1 MGPEVIDYESPSSTF
16 ALAFSPLG
24 SSSNSKSHANQLPD
38 LKLAVGTAM
47 ESYSSNH
54 VTIVGLSGSSSN
66 CYDPYDDPMNSFTN
80 STHPQLHPLA
90 TAPHPYP
97 PTALAFSPIR
107 LSESLQAS
115 SSSGQMVRTRE
126 MLATSSECIRLW
138 DFAQGVAEDDRTS
151 GFVSE
156 SRRLGL
162 SQKGT
167 SYQLVPRSQ
176 MANSKADYSAPLTSF
191 SWSQLDPSLIVT
203 SSIDTTCTVW
213 DISSNS
219 AITQLIAHDREVYDV
234 CWSSASREI
243 FASVGA
249 DGSVRMFDL
258 RSLDHSTILYEAQ
271 GGPFQAGRNGAAPTP
286 ISPAG
291 PGAAAPLLR
300 LKFNP
305 VDPNYIAVCSA
316 VGADVQLLDVR
327 APGVPIVELRAH
339 QATVNGV
346 AWSGD
351 GNVLGTCGD
360 DCQVLIWDLSGVPS
374 LGGGP
379 PPPQPNTRTT
389 AAHTKTL
396 RDPILAYTAPQEV
409 NALTW
414 SEANR
419 DWVAIGLGRRVRCLK
434 V

>member
-1 MGPEVIDYESPSSTF
+1 
-16 ALAFSPLG
+16 
-24 SSSNSKSHANQLPD
+24 
-38 LKLAVGTAM
+38 M

-176 MANSKADYSAPLTSF
+176 MAN
-191 SWSQLDPSLIVT
+191 V
-203 SSIDTTCTVW
+203 
-213 DISSNS
+213 
-219 AITQLIAHDREVYDV
+219 
-234 CWSSASREI
+234 SSACHI
-243 FASVGA
+243 TLFYYFFYKIKA
-249 DGSVRMFDL
+249 
-258 RSLDHSTILYEAQ
+258 ILE
-271 GGPFQAGRNGAAPTP
+271 
-286 ISPAG
+286 
-291 PGAAAPLLR
+291 
-300 LKFNP
+300 
-305 VDPNYIAVCSA
+305 
-316 VGADVQLLDVR
+316 
-327 APGVPIVELRAH
+327 
-339 QATVNGV
+339 
-346 AWSGD
+346 
-351 GNVLGTCGD
+351 
-360 DCQVLIWDLSGVPS
+360 
-374 LGGGP
+374 
-379 PPPQPNTRTT
+379 
-389 AAHTKTL
+389 
-396 RDPILAYTAPQEV
+396 
-409 NALTW
+409 
-414 SEANR
+414 
-419 DWVAIGLGRRVRCLK
+419 
-434 V
+434 